1 MRGVRGEEEEE
12 EEAPL
17 SRHFAKETG
26 GKGEEKEDPSVIRGS
41 WLLQRQLFLIR
52 GRQRREG
59 WINLL
64 LLLRARQRKL
74 CRQVL
79 FKMSLQEVCSQ
90 EESKMAPFWK
100 TRISSCS
107 VKAPGASVKSTVRCR
122 GGVGS
127 PRGWCLLGR
136 VLLLPFLLPGAKEDG
151 ADPFSV
157 SCVTSAFFR
166 SSEGIGHRWA
176 RTFLIAL

>member
-1 MRGVRGEEEEE
+1 MRGEEEEE

-90 EESKMAPFWK
+90 EESKIAPFWK